1 MTAEIIET
9 PFPSQDLAALEW
21 ITGWEAP
28 GLPGFFILIDWL
40 TGLNASLIYGVVGL
54 PALLLVRQ
62 QKTAV
67 AFVVVGAVA
76 AAASFLGDFT
86 LGELVDRAK
95 PFGPEGIS
103 S

>member
-1 MTAEIIET
+1 MTAAIIET

-28 GLPGFFILIDWL
+28 GLSGFFILVDWL
-40 TGLNASLIYGVVGL
+40 IGLNAGLIYGVVGL

-67 AFVVVGAVA
+67 AFVVGGAVA
-76 AAASFLGDFT
+76 AGASFLGDFT